1 MTGQPEPA
9 DVAETIR
16 VLQQQLATAIDAV
29 KRLDREVTELRA
41 ALAEP
46 GPTTTQT
53 TGHVYL
59 STGCYHG
66 DHAYCQS
73 MTGLNG
79 AKRPGVCKFCQAACQ
94 CECHGEAEQPGPL
107 TRAEEARLAQ
117 DGVDT
122 PGCNCGHDGMGVSW
136 HGDDCLWRRSV
147 VDCPGRPTPG

>member
-79 AKRPGVCKFCQAACQ
+79 TKRPAVCKFCQASCR
-94 CECHGEAEQPGPL
+94 CECHTSTKG
-107 TRAEEARLAQ
+107 
-117 DGVDT
+117 
-122 PGCNCGHDGMGVSW
+122 N
-136 HGDDCLWRRSV
+136 
-147 VDCPGRPTPG
+147 